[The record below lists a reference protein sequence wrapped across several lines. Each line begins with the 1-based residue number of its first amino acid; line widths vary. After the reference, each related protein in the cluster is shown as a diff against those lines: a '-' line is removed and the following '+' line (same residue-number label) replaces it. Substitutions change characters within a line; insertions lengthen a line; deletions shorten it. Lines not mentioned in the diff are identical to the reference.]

1 MDNADDAVTTD
12 PLISCLMVTLPV
24 SERFERLKQS
34 LAGYAAQT
42 YARRELVIVAN
53 GGTPEALAAIKAHVA
68 GLGRDDIRIVEPPGS
83 LTLGALRNISKAS
96 ARGEVVCQWDDDDLF
111 HPERLQRQ
119 FEALTRSGAEGVC
132 LEQVMQFFAI
142 ERLIYCVNFR
152 VGGEAVFAGS
162 LMCWSRTPI
171 VYPESGERSR
181 LGEDT
186 DVACQLVERGGLHAL
201 ADMPHLYV
209 YVCHG
214 ANSWSDWHHRGVAR
228 YRGLSPGLLR
238 RREAQLRQ
246 DLSVFDF
253 GPGAVTV
260 QGSNGPAFAIGGDG
274 ETPYWERPLAT
285 LPSEP
290 MVSCLMVTLPV
301 PGRLAYV
308 KQAIAAYLAQTHE
321 PRELVIVIDGRIA
334 DPTTTQIRSHVAAL
348 GRDDIRIIEPPPGLT
363 LGALRNVSKAN
374 ARGDLICTWDDDDL
388 HHPERLQRQAAAL
401 VQFGAESTALQKVM
415 QFFPRERKL
424 YCVSWSPTSENAM
437 PGTLMCR
444 ASAPIAYPEAGQRAD
459 RGEDIEV
466 MWQLQTRG
474 RYHVM
479 TDQPHLFVYVS
490 HGQNTFDDAHHRR
503 IADGF
508 ALPQALL
515 WQREA
520 VLREGLAAF
529 DFGPDEVTLLAS
541 NGPAFTLG
549 TPAAVDD

>member
-1 MDNADDAVTTD
+1 LDNADDAVTTD

-24 SERFERLKQS
+24 PERFERLKQS

-83 LTLGALRNISKAS
+83 LTLGALRNVSKAS
-96 ARGEVVCQWDDDDLF
+96 ARGEVVCQWDDDDLY
-111 HPERLQRQ
+111 HPERLERQ
-119 FEALTRSGAEGVC
+119 LDALARSGAEAVC
-132 LEQVMQFFAI
+132 LQQVMQFFTV
-142 ERLIYCVNFR
+142 ERLLYCLNFHI
-152 VGGEAVFAGS
+152 GGESVFAGS
-162 LMCWSRTPI
+162 LMCWTRTPI

-253 GPGAVTV
+253 GPGAVAV
-260 QGSNGPAFAIGGDG
+260 QGSNGPAFVIGGDG
-274 ETPYWERPLAT
+274 ETPYWERPLAP

-334 DPTTTQIRSHVAAL
+334 DPTTPQIRSHVAAL

-374 ARGDLICTWDDDDL
+374 ARGDLICIWDDDDL
-388 HHPERLQRQAAAL
+388 HHPERLKRQVAAL
-401 VQFGAESTALQKVM
+401 VQSGGESTVLQRVM
-415 QFFPRERKL
+415 QFFPDERSL
-424 YCVSWSPTSENAM
+424 YCISWSPTSENAM
-437 PGTLMCR
+437 PATMMCR
-444 ASAPIAYPEAGQRAD
+444 SSAPIVYPESGERAQ
-459 RGEDIEV
+459 RGEDMEV
-466 MWQLQTRG
+466 LWQLQVRG

-479 TDQPHLFVYVS
+479 TDEPHLYVYVS
-490 HGQNTFDDAHHRR
+490 HGQNTYEDDHHRR
-503 IADGF
+503 IAAGF
-508 ALPQALL
+508 GLSRDVIHGQ
-515 WQREA
+515 EA
-520 VLREGLAAF
+520 ALREGLAAF
-529 DFGPDEVTLLAS
+529 DFGPGEVKVRAS
-541 NGPAFTLG
+541 NGLAFTLG
-549 TPAAVDD
+549 